1 MTQLSVNL
9 NKVAL
14 IRNSRGR
21 NFPNINEFA
30 RLAMQYGAIGVTI
43 HPRPDERHA
52 RFSDIKAL
60 YDVVNEFE
68 NKELNIEGYPT
79 EQLNQEVLA
88 VEPHQY
94 TLVPDEPNQITSDHG
109 WDLTTQFDFLKGKIA
124 PFKNTKTRI
133 SLFVDPDKKQIEL
146 AAKLGVARIELYT
159 ESYAQSF
166 NTKNHEQ
173 ILSQFMQC
181 ADYALSLGLEVNAGH
196 DLDLKN
202 LPAFV
207 EQQNIDE
214 VSIGHAL
221 VVESLLN
228 GFEHTIKQ
236 YAGICAPS

>member
-9 NKVAL
+9 NKIAL
-14 IRNSRGR
+14 LRNSRGR
-21 NFPNINEFA
+21 DFPSPNDFA
-30 RLAMQYGAIGVTI
+30 RLAMQNGAVGVTI

-52 RFSDIKAL
+52 RYSDIQAL
-60 YDVVNEFE
+60 QNIVNEFE

-79 EQLNQEVLA
+79 EQLNQAVLA
-88 VEPHQY
+88 VEPDQY

-109 WDLTTQFDFLKGKIA
+109 WDLTKHFDFVQKTIA

-133 SLFVDPDKKQIEL
+133 SLFVDPDKSQIEL

-159 ESYAQSF
+159 ESYAQAF
-166 NTKNHEQ
+166 DQKDYTQVLE
-173 ILSQFMQC
+173 QFMQC
-181 ADYALSLGLEVNAGH
+181 ADYAISLGLEVNAGH
-196 DLDLKN
+196 DLDLEN

-207 EQQNIDE
+207 KKQNVDE

-228 GFEHTIKQ
+228 GFEDTIKK
-236 YAGICAPS
+236 YVAICNP